1 MTLTTTQAA
10 AILDD
15 IQNTHLNDGETLAV
29 LRALALSL
37 EIPQKGISTYRAPGD
52 YIEVW
57 HTGHGH
63 GGPVFTSHDP
73 EMRASEAKCEYLTT
87 LIERRLNA

>member
-1 MTLTTTQAA
+1 MALTTAQAA

-15 IQNTHLNDGETLAV
+15 IQYTHLNDGETLAA
-29 LRALALSL
+29 LRALALRL

-57 HTGHGH
+57 THASGA
-63 GGPVFTSHDP
+63 PVFISHDP